1 MARKAGLEWKAV
13 GASLEDLA
21 ATMRKAARATPGAIA
36 FANSGVMQQAGVVFA
51 ARYITPENY
60 RGEKGN
66 FIAPA
71 GATHGPI
78 KRSNRAPDGTA
89 LRNSRGQFI
98 YAAVENK
105 VFIKG
110 KFVSRSGNMRETAKE
125 LARTSPTESV
135 GVILAHSVNPR
146 RAGTGEITAGIDKTG
161 NGYLEIDGGYAAA
174 ERGSRGR
181 SNGIKGWW
189 RALRSVQGRW
199 GTLLK
204 KKYPE
209 LLRVKAAT

>member
-1 MARKAGLEWKAV
+1 MARAAGVEWKAV

-21 ATMRKAARATPGAIA
+21 ATMRKAAHATPGAIA

-51 ARYITPENY
+51 ARYITSENY
-60 RGEKGN
+60 LGEKGN
-66 FIAPA
+66 FTAPA
-71 GATHGPI
+71 GATHGPVRMSSRD
-78 KRSNRAPDGTA
+78 KDGKSI
-89 LRNSRGQFI
+89 RNARGQFI
-98 YAAVENK
+98 RTAVENK

-125 LARTSPTESV
+125 LARTAPTESV

-146 RAGTGEITAGIDKTG
+146 RMGSGEITAGIDKDG

-199 GTLLK
+199 GTMLK
-204 KKYPE
+204 KRYPD
-209 LLRVKAAT
+209 LLRVKVAA